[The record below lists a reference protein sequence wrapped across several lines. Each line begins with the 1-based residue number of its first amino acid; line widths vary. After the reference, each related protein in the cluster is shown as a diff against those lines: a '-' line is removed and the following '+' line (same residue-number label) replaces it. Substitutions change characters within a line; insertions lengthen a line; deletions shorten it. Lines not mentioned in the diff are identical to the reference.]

1 MEEMNVF
8 DCLRWAPLVVSK
20 FELVTTFIH
29 IKMKIITSMK
39 IEIDEIISM
48 CAWFKKLSHSNQQWD
63 W

>member
-1 MEEMNVF
+1 MNVF

-39 IEIDEIISM
+39 IKIDEIISM
-48 CAWFKKLSHSNQQWD
+48 CA
-63 W
+63 